1 MQAAREG
8 QQIPEVI
15 WSQFRR
21 AGLVSGH
28 VPIGNQIL
36 GWFCMGNEKD
46 ARASMRIEEV
56 EDGQRNKGGMKLTE
70 GTGIKE
76 GWGGRYL
83 S

>member
-1 MQAAREG
+1 VQAAREG

-36 GWFCMGNEKD
+36 GWSVWEMGRMLAHLCVVKKREMSKTK
-46 ARASMRIEEV
+46 AGIEF
-56 EDGQRNKGGMKLTE
+56 TE
-70 GTGIKE
+70 GNGVKE